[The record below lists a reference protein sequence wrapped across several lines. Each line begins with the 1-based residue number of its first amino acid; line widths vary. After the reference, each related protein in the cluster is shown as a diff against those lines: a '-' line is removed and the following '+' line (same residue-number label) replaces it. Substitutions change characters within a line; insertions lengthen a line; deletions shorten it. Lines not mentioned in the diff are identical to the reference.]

1 VREDRD
7 RLAVAVHLD
16 VELDV
21 AVPHLR
27 HEVSPTSVDALSSRR
42 PEDDVTEISVT
53 PSGAEPTRFTFSVR
67 LADRRSESMH
77 EVTVSS
83 DDLERLGAR
92 YRSPEEFIRACFEFL
107 LQREGKEQIL
117 RTFDV
122 SVIGTY
128 FPDFE
133 RTIASQR

>member
-1 VREDRD
+1 
-7 RLAVAVHLD
+7 
-16 VELDV
+16 
-21 AVPHLR
+21 
-27 HEVSPTSVDALSSRR
+27 
-42 PEDDVTEISVT
+42 VTEIHVT
-53 PSGAEPTRFTFSVR
+53 RSDAEPTRSTFSVR
-67 LADRRSESMH
+67 LADRRSESAH

-92 YRSPEEFIRACFEFL
+92 YRSPEEFVRACFEFL
-107 LQREGKEQIL
+107 LQREDKDQIL

-133 RTIASQR
+133 RTIASQS